1 MFWPIKNSGEVLS
14 KLKDIGYQVTSLS
27 TYDFSTLYTTLLHNL
42 IKEKLIDLIERTFY
56 NNNNNISL
64 FYEDDILSIHLS
76 NIWSST

>member
-1 MFWPIKNSGEVLS
+1 MSRPL
-14 KLKDIGYQVTSLS
+14 TLS
-27 TYDFSTLYTTLLHNL
+27 TVSTVTRDDNNNNN
-42 IKEKLIDLIERTFY
+42 

>member
-1 MFWPIKNSGEVLS
+1 MSMILFKLS
-14 KLKDIGYQVTSLS
+14 MILNLPFAILTFFPNGVAIALKSRHKGWW
-27 TYDFSTLYTTLLHNL
+27 NNN
-42 IKEKLIDLIERTFY
+42 